1 MRKRML
7 VLPFLFL
14 LFQFSLC
21 FAAAPVAA
29 DKPAA
34 PGAQTAPDKADDT
47 WDFGTVKQ
55 GEILKHEFLLKN
67 KTENIM
73 EINSIH
79 TSCGCTASES
89 GKKSIL
95 PGGETPIKVTFNSR
109 GYLGQAQQ
117 FVYVNTSDPELAII
131 KFTIKAN
138 VEKKK

>member
-1 MRKRML
+1 MKKRML
-7 VLPFLFL
+7 LLLPVFLFL
-14 LFQFSLC
+14 QFSLC
-21 FAAAPVAA
+21 AAAAPVAA
-29 DKPAA
+29 DKPAPA
-34 PGAQTAPDKADDT
+34 ASAAQDKADDT
-47 WDFGTVKQ
+47 WDFGTVNQ

-67 KTENIM
+67 KTENIL

-95 PGGETPIKVTFNSR
+95 PGETTTIKVTFNSR
-109 GYLGQAQQ
+109 GYLGKAQQ
-117 FVYVNTSDPELAII
+117 FVYVNTSDPDLAII